1 MRVRQSPKRGCR
13 RMADPHTA
21 PDTPVRRSTFVTVL
35 AWLGIVWFGF
45 CTLMVGAE
53 SFLFKPL
60 FEKGVMGQMP
70 VAPGATPLS
79 PEALKASG
87 QFMQVIFLAF
97 AAVMALGVVTSI
109 GLLHRRNWARILTI
123 VYLVLNGAFALL
135 GVASGLIMGSI
146 PMTSPPPE
154 FPSGAQWDA
163 MMGVM
168 RTLFIALG
176 ILVALVCGWLIYKLL
191 SKPIQAEFAPE
202 SA

>member
-1 MRVRQSPKRGCR
+1 MT
-13 RMADPHTA
+13 DPYVV

-53 SFLFKPL
+53 SFMFKPL
-60 FEKGVMGQMP
+60 FEKGFMGQMP
-70 VAPGATPLS
+70 VAPGATQLS
-79 PEALKASG
+79 PEALQTSG
-87 QFMQVIFLAF
+87 QFMQVIFLIF
-97 AAVMALGVVTSI
+97 TAVMALGVVTSI

-123 VYLVLNGAFALL
+123 IYLVLNGGFALL
-135 GVASGLIMGSI
+135 GVAGGWIMGSI

-168 RTLFIALG
+168 RTLLIVMGIVAAL
-176 ILVALVCGWLIYKLL
+176 ICGWLIYKLL
-191 SKPIQAEFAPE
+191 SEPVSAEFERIPA
-202 SA
+202 